1 MNDETVIDL
10 SHVVSGAPGGG
21 YVQSGNSSPRPYG
34 APPRLRPQPFFKH
47 KTVKMIELTIQG
59 NYVVDIPVADKV
71 VIPGKFR
78 SGHEFTHMRYS
89 AVTGD
94 PDDFVE
100 KGFTLRQADGGRTT
114 ELFVV
119 VTMYNENE
127 TLFIKTWKSI
137 VKNVTHLSSKRKSSV
152 WGAEGWKKVVVCV
165 VADGRTKIHEK
176 TLGVLGVMGVYQD
189 GVMKTSVNGQ
199 DVAAHVFEY
208 SPQLYLESDMTIKGC
223 ETGAVPIQ
231 TIFCLKER
239 NAKKINSHRWFF
251 NAFGKNLKPNVCI
264 LIDVGT
270 KPTDRSFHRLWR
282 ALSMVA
288 GACGEIAVEK
298 SNCGF
303 NLVNPLVAAQN
314 FEYKMSNI
322 LDKPF
327 ESVIG
332 FISVLPGAFSA
343 YRYRALQNGADG
355 SGPLQKYFLGEK
367 LDGAANLTQAN
378 MYLAEDR
385 ILCFELVTKR
395 SERWVL
401 KYVRRAK
408 AQTDV
413 PDGVAEFISQRR
425 RWLNGSFFASVHSV
439 VHFYQIFRSGHSFL
453 RKLALLLQTLY
464 NLITIIFNWF
474 AIGNWYL
481 ILYFLASGMGE
492 REKARLADGFP
503 PDGPFYGQAS
513 WIILVIRNVY
523 LLAIVLIFVSSLG
536 NRPAGSKNLY
546 IGCFLL
552 FAIVMAAMLYISAW
566 TVYHTIPKKAEE
578 WAMVQNYFLQPAFRD
593 IVLSLMSTYGIY
605 LLASLLYVDPWHMIH
620 SMVQYMLLLPSFV
633 NILMVFAF
641 CNLHDVSWGTKG
653 DNLPQ
658 QDPAPLQTQ
667 KTQDGKQVATVNL
680 PDGPDDVDMVY
691 DRVLK
696 TLHITK
702 AYGAKD
708 EKKRL
713 RTKTSNSGRDSK
725 TKQEDY
731 FKLFRTNVVILWLFS
746 NALLLGFLST
756 PQIAEFLSPSDPQL
770 LGNVYLAVILWSVAG
785 LSFTRFFGA
794 ITYLIMT

>member
-1 MNDETVIDL
+1 MPAPHTPNASIRVVMNSAVGASPAVVARHTSPSPERRSASSASVAQNQASWMDTFVPLRFLNPQGDRIRTNPDSPYIVVPETGSYFPVSGHHPSATVALTRMMNDETVLDL
-10 SHVVSGAPGGG
+10 PHVVSGG
-21 YVQSGNSSPRPYG
+21 
-34 APPRLRPQPFFKH
+34 
-47 KTVKMIELTIQG
+47 
-59 NYVVDIPVADKV
+59 
-71 VIPGKFR
+71 

-94 PDDFVE
+94 PDGFVE

-114 ELFVV
+114 EIFVV

-127 TLFIKTWKSI
+127 TLFIKTWKSV
-137 VKNVTHLSSKRKSSV
+137 VKNITHLCSKRKSSV
-152 WGAEGWKKVVVCV
+152 GGAEGRKKVVVWI

-189 GVMKTSVNGQ
+189 GVMKISVNVQ
-199 DVAAHVFEY
+199 DVTAHVFEY
-208 SPQLYLESDMTIKGC
+208 TPQLYLESDMTVKGY

-251 NAFGKNLKPNVCI
+251 NAFGKNLNPNVCI

-270 KPTDRSFHRLWR
+270 KPTYSSFHRLWR
-282 ALSMVA
+282 AFSMRLRSRRP
-288 GACGEIAVEK
+288 I
-298 SNCGF
+298 CGF
-303 NLVNPLVAAQN
+303 NLVNPLIAAQN

-322 LDKPF
+322 LDKPP
-327 ESVIG
+327 I
-332 FISVLPGAFSA
+332 LPGAFSA

-367 LDGAANLTQAN
+367 LDGAANLPQAN

-395 SERWVL
+395 SEGWVL
-401 KYVRRAK
+401 KYVR
-408 AQTDV
+408 
-413 PDGVAEFISQRR
+413 RR

-439 VHFYQIFRSGHSFL
+439 VNFCQIFRSGHSFM

-464 NLITIIFNWF
+464 NLITITFDWF

-492 REKARLADGFP
+492 REQKRLAEGSL
-503 PDGPFYGQAS
+503 PDGPLYGQAS

-523 LLAIVLIFVSSLG
+523 LLAIVLIFVSSLR
-536 NRPAGSKNLY
+536 NRPAGSKDLY

-552 FAIVMAAMLYISAW
+552 FAIVLAAMLYISARLRSGRW
-566 TVYHTIPKKAEE
+566 FKTTSS
-578 WAMVQNYFLQPAFRD
+578 FRD
-593 IVLSLMSTYGIY
+593 IVLSVMSTYGIY
-605 LLASLLYVDPWHMIH
+605 LLVSLLYVDPWHMLH
-620 SMVQYMLLLPSFV
+620 SMIQYMLLLPSFV

-667 KTQDGKQVATVNL
+667 KKQDGKQIAAVNL
-680 PDGPDDVDMVY
+680 PDSPDDVDMFMTV
-691 DRVLK
+691 
-696 TLHITK
+696 
-702 AYGAKD
+702 
-708 EKKRL
+708 
-713 RTKTSNSGRDSK
+713 SNTGRDSK
-725 TKQEDY
+725 TRQEDY
-731 FKLFRTNVVILWLFS
+731 FKLFRTNVVILWLLS
-746 NALLLGFLST
+746 NALLLVLLST
-756 PQIAEFLSPSDPQL
+756 LQIAEFLSPSDPPL
-770 LGNVYLAVILWSVAG
+770 LGKIYLAVILWSVAG
-785 LSFTRFFGA
+785 LSFTRFLGG
-794 ITYLIMT
+794 